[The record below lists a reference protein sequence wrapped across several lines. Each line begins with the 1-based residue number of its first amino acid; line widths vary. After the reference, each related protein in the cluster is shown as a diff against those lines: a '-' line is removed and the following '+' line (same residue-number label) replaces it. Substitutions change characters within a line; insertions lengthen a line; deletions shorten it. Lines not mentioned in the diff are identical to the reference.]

1 MAICRIY
8 PLIGRC
14 RLDTNVVMYYFYI
27 MIKQKKMTENIS
39 TLNATG
45 KVRENNIMRN
55 AERTMVNDDTVM
67 ERPVINDLIG
77 EGGENFFNY
86 LEEHGLTNDDNMLV
100 LSSRHHFYYDP
111 NELQSV
117 TTLINVKKLNLIKHL
132 DNFLQSIVYVLSPE
146 SNFIGCFSDW
156 KSQKGIGITS
166 RMYKGFINFLD
177 AKIDVDFD
185 QKDVLKLLESHG
197 FKVMDMT
204 EINGLTY
211 FRAQNIGIQ
220 AN

>member
-1 MAICRIY
+1 M
-8 PLIGRC
+8 
-14 RLDTNVVMYYFYI
+14 NV
-27 MIKQKKMTENIS
+27 
-39 TLNATG
+39 TG
-45 KVRENNIMRN
+45 KIKN
-55 AERTMVNDDTVM
+55 ERLM
-67 ERPVINDLIG
+67 EKPVINELIA

-86 LEEHGLTNDDNMLV
+86 LRHHGLADEDNMLV
-100 LSSRHHFYYDP
+100 LSSKKHYYYDP

-117 TTLINVKKLNLIKHL
+117 TTLINIKKLNLIKHL
-132 DNFLQSIVYVLSPE
+132 DSFLQSVVLVLSPE

-156 KSQKGIGITS
+156 KTQKGSGLHS

-177 AKIDVDFD
+177 AKIDAEYDKNYVS
-185 QKDVLKLLESHG
+185 KLLESHG

-211 FRAQNIGIQ
+211 FRAQNTGFQ

>member
-1 MAICRIY
+1 MVISRIY

-27 MIKQKKMTENIS
+27 MIKQKKMIENIS

-55 AERTMVNDDTVM
+55 AERTMVNDVTVM